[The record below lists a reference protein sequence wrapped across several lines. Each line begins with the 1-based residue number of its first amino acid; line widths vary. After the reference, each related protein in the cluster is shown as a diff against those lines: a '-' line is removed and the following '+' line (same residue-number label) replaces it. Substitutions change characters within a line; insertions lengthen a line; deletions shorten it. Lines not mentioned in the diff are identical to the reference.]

1 MQDVFTADDRAALNA
16 TMSTGSGSRY
26 EELLAADPSP
36 GTGLRVGLAVG
47 LALAGLVVGGI
58 LASAFG
64 LLGLVALVVL
74 VIAGVAASQP
84 LAGHLHRRG
93 LRHTAQQEV
102 VGGWAA
108 ERGWRLVEAI
118 GLDGSTPLLR
128 EGDERETGWGVEGRL
143 DAVTPFSAGHYEYTE
158 IRTVTDTDA
167 DGTTRTRTERDTY
180 PFSVALIPAP
190 GVEFPALALSK
201 GSTGGFMSRVS
212 GALSDLKPVELES
225 SEFNDAFRLM
235 VADGADEVAV
245 RARFSPVVQVA
256 FVERGANGVRVE
268 LEDGQLLVARA
279 GAPDH
284 DDLGALVDLVADA
297 IWLRAVLTQEPAG
310 RLPEIEP
317 LRALLLGTPPTPAA

>member
-16 TMSTGSGSRY
+16 AMTAGSGSRY
-26 EELLAADPSP
+26 AELLAQDPAP
-36 GTGLRVGLAVG
+36 GSGLRIGVT
-47 LALAGLVVGGI
+47 AGLVLVGLVAGGI

-64 LLGLVALVVL
+64 LIGLIALVVL
-74 VIAGVAASQP
+74 VVAGFAVSQP
-84 LAGHLHRRG
+84 LAGSLHRHG
-93 LRHTAQQEV
+93 LRRTAQEEV

-108 ERGWRLVEAI
+108 ARGWRMAEAI
-118 GLDGSTPLLR
+118 GLAGSTPLLR
-128 EGDERETGWGVEGRL
+128 EGDERETGWGVEGQL
-143 DAVTPFSAGHYEYTE
+143 DAATPFVAGHYEYTD

-167 DGTTRTRTERDTY
+167 DGTTSTRTERDTY

-190 GVEFPALALSK
+190 GVEFPALALAK

-245 RARFSPVVQVA
+245 RARFSPAVQVA
-256 FVERGANGVRVE
+256 FIERGANDTRVE
-268 LEDGQLLVARA
+268 LEGGQLLVARA

-284 DDLGALVDLVADA
+284 DDLGALVDLLADA
-297 IWLRAVLTQEPAG
+297 VWLRAVLTQEPAG

-317 LRALLLGTPPTPAA
+317 LRRLLVGDAAHGAS

>member
-16 TMSTGSGSRY
+16 AMKSGSGSRY
-26 EELLAADPSP
+26 EELLGADPSP
-36 GTGLRVGLAVG
+36 GTGLRIGVAIG

-64 LLGLVALVVL
+64 LVGLVVLIALVV
-74 VIAGVAASQP
+74 AGVAASQP
-84 LAGHLHRRG
+84 LAGRLHRRG
-93 LRHTAQQEV
+93 LRRAAQQEV
-102 VGGWAA
+102 VGSWAA
-108 ERGWRLVEAI
+108 ERGWRMVDAIVLAEA
-118 GLDGSTPLLR
+118 TPLLR
-128 EGDERETGWGVEGRL
+128 EGDERQTGWGVEGQL
-143 DAVTPFSAGHYEYTE
+143 DAATPFVAGHYEYTV

-167 DGTTRTRTERDTY
+167 DGTTRTRTERDTSN
-180 PFSVALIPAP
+180 FSVALIPAP
-190 GVEFPALALSK
+190 GVEFPALALAK

-245 RARFSPVVQVA
+245 RERFSPAVQVA
-256 FVERGANGVRVE
+256 FIERGSNGVRVE

-317 LRALLLGTPPTPAA
+317 LRRLLQGEAANGGT

>member
-1 MQDVFTADDRAALNA
+1 MQDVFTADDHAALNA
-16 TMSTGSGSRY
+16 AMAAGGGSRY
-26 EELLAADPSP
+26 EELLAAAPAP
-36 GTGLRVGLAVG
+36 GTGLRVGLGVG

-58 LASAFG
+58 LASALG
-64 LLGLVALVVL
+64 LLGVIILVVL
-74 VIAGVAASQP
+74 VGAGIAASQP
-84 LAGHLHRRG
+84 LAGRLHRRG
-93 LRHTAQQEV
+93 LRRQAQQEV

-108 ERGWRLVEAI
+108 ERGWRMAETI
-118 GLDGSTPLLR
+118 GLDTSTPLLR
-128 EGDERETGWGVEGRL
+128 EGDERKTGWGVEGAL
-143 DAVTPFSAGHYEYTE
+143 DASTPFAAGHYEYTE
-158 IRTVTDTDA
+158 VRTVTDTDA
-167 DGTTRTRTERDTY
+167 DGTSRTRTERDTY
-180 PFSVALIPAP
+180 RFSVALIPAP

-245 RARFSPVVQVA
+245 RSRFSPAVQVA

-268 LEDGQLLVARA
+268 LENGQLLVARS

-284 DDLGALVDLVADA
+284 DDLGALVDLLADA

-310 RLPEIEP
+310 RLPEVEP
-317 LRALLLGTPPTPAA
+317 LRRLLLGASADPES